1 MKKILVI
8 ALIAVVAATTHGMFL
23 EEGTSE
29 VSVSGLLDFDSA
41 NGTLTDLNLFYGY
54 FFMDYLEIGLAG
66 SYLNDDAVQVWAL
79 GPKAEYN
86 FDIGYSI
93 VPFVGGSLMIASTDF
108 KDTDKSDTAG
118 IAGVEGGAKFFITE
132 YAAISV
138 ALIGELATEDIYP
151 VKDGKS
157 DNTDI
162 RAELGMRIF
171 F

>member
-1 MKKILVI
+1 MRKILVI
-8 ALIAVVAATTHGMFL
+8 ALIALIAATTQGMFL

-29 VSVSGLLDFDSA
+29 VSVSGLLDFESA
-41 NGTLTDLNLFYGY
+41 NGTLIDLNLFYGY
-54 FFMDYLEIGLAG
+54 FFVDYLEIGLAG
-66 SYLNDDAVQVWAL
+66 SYLDDDAVQVWAL

-86 FDIGYSI
+86 FDIGYSV
-93 VPFVGGSLMIASTDF
+93 VPFVGGSLLLAATEF
-108 KDTDKSDTAG
+108 KDADKNDTAG
-118 IAGVEGGAKFFITE
+118 IAGLEAGAKFFITE

-138 ALIGELATEDIYP
+138 SLVGEMATDDIYP